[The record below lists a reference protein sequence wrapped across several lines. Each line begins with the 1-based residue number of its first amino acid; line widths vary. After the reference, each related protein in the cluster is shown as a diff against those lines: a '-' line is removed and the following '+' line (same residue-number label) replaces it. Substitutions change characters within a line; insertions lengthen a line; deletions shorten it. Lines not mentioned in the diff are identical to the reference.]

1 MLGETIRALGACD
14 AATALVLTID
24 RTMMEAFM
32 TSSQAHQQPRRV
44 SAAPLTLHAS
54 AANAPVSATLRMNEA
69 VATRRAAGQRKTP
82 LGFCEASFPLPT
94 TLREELARAATRTE
108 YAPVLGLPA
117 LRAAIA
123 TYLTRTRGLTA
134 TPSTVAVGPG
144 SKPMLY
150 ALLCVL
156 AGDALIP
163 TPSWVSYAP
172 QARLAGKSVYRV
184 ATDPSDNHRLTRE
197 ALDEALR
204 AARATGG
211 DPRLLV
217 VNTPSNPTGG
227 MFAVADVEAIAA
239 WARGEGI
246 TIFSDEI
253 YAELAHGWRPHT
265 SPAQFYPDGTIV
277 TGGMSKA
284 FSAGGWRLGY
294 AALPATPEGERL
306 MAAVRSLASELWSSA
321 ATPLQQA
328 AIAAFTYDDAM
339 ERYVRR
345 SAQVHAHAVARL
357 HASLV
362 AARVRCPR
370 PAGAFYLYPD
380 FSPWREPL
388 ANQGI
393 TTSTE
398 LATHLL
404 DHWDVATLPA
414 SDFGESPDALRLRL
428 ATSMLYAPADT
439 SAADQVTIL
448 NDLLARADDLP
459 QDGLPGAAT
468 LALPALDEAAA
479 RLAEFAA
486 ALAT

>member
-1 MLGETIRALGACD
+1 
-14 AATALVLTID
+14 
-24 RTMMEAFM
+24 MMEASTM
-32 TSSQAHQQPRRV
+32 SSQVHRQAHRAPAEPLALNPN
-44 SAAPLTLHAS
+44 AAD
-54 AANAPVSATLRMNEA
+54 APVSATLRMNEA
-69 VATRRAAGQRKTP
+69 VAARRAAGQRTIH
-82 LGFCEASFPLPT
+82 LGFGEASFPLPVA
-94 TLREELARAATRTE
+94 LREALARAATRTE

-123 TYLTRTRGLTA
+123 SYLSRTRALTA
-134 TPSTVAVGPG
+134 TPATVAVGPG

-150 ALLCVL
+150 ALMCVL

-172 QARLAGKSVYRV
+172 QARLAGKNVYRV
-184 ATDPSDNHRLTRE
+184 ATDPGDNHRLTRE
-197 ALDEALR
+197 GLGDALR
-204 AARATGG
+204 AARSTGG
-211 DPRLLV
+211 DPRVLV

-227 MFAVADVEAIAA
+227 MFASTDAEEIAT

-246 TIFSDEI
+246 TILSDEI

-265 SPAQFYPDGTIV
+265 SPAQFYPEGTVV

-328 AIAAFTYDDAM
+328 AIAAFTYDAEM
-339 ERYVRR
+339 EHYVRR

-357 HASLV
+357 HAALT
-362 AARVRCPR
+362 AAGALCPR

-380 FSPWREPL
+380 FAPWREQL
-388 ANQGI
+388 AIRGVS
-393 TTSTE
+393 TSTE

-404 DHWDVATLPA
+404 EHWDVATLPA

-439 SAADQVTIL
+439 SAAEQEAIL
-448 NDLLARADDLP
+448 NDLLAQADDLP
-459 QDGLPGAAT
+459 GDGTLDTRT
-468 LALPALDEAAA
+468 LALPAVDEAAA

-486 ALAT
+486 ALA